1 MDIEKLIGQKIT
13 ILGIAKDA
21 KGGAVILTPEKVP
34 IYIKGLDSW
43 SPELYDKQLEV
54 TGVLKEEKFIPDPEI
69 AEDGSISTGAY
80 GDQLVL
86 KDAEFFECE

>member
-13 ILGIAKDA
+13 LKGIAKDA
-21 KGGAVILTPEKVP
+21 KGGAVILTSEKVP

-43 SPELYDKQLEV
+43 PPELFDKQLEV
-54 TGVLKEEKFIPDPEI
+54 TGVLNEEKFIPDPVI
-69 AEDGSISTGAY
+69 DEDGSISTGAY

-86 KDAEFFECE
+86 ENAEFFEIK

>member
-21 KGGAVILTPEKVP
+21 KGGAVILTSEKVP

-43 SPELYDKQLEV
+43 SQELYDKQLKV

-69 AEDGSISTGAY
+69 DENGSISTGAY

-86 KDAEFFECE
+86 EHAEFFECE

>member
-21 KGGAVILTPEKVP
+21 KGGAVILTSENVP

-43 SPELYDKQLEV
+43 SPELFDKQLKV
-54 TGVLKEEKFIPDPEI
+54 TGVLKEEKFIPDPVI
-69 AEDGSISTGAY
+69 DEDGSISTGAY

-86 KDAEFFECE
+86 ENAKYFEFK

>member
-13 ILGIAKDA
+13 IKGIAKDA
-21 KGGAVILTPEKVP
+21 KGGAVILISENVP

-43 SPELYDKQLEV
+43 SPELFDRRLKV
-54 TGVLKEEKFIPDPEI
+54 IGVLKEEKFIPDPVI
-69 AEDGSISTGAY
+69 DEDGSISTGAY

-86 KDAEFFECE
+86 IDAEFFECE

>member
-1 MDIEKLIGQKIT
+1 MDIEKSIGQKIT

-21 KGGAVILTPEKVP
+21 KGGAVLLTSGKVA

-43 SPELYDKQLEV
+43 PPELFNKQLKV
-54 TGVLKEEKFIPDPEI
+54 TGMLKEEKFIPDPIIDEN
-69 AEDGSISTGAY
+69 GSISTGAY

-86 KDAEFFECE
+86 IDAEFFECE

>member
-1 MDIEKLIGQKIT
+1 MDIEKSIGQKIT

-21 KGGAVILTPEKVP
+21 KGGAVLLTSNKEP

-43 SPELYDKQLEV
+43 PTELFDKQLKV
-54 TGVLKEEKFIPDPEI
+54 TGVLKEEKFIPDPVI
-69 AEDGSISTGAY
+69 DEDGSISTGAY

-86 KDAEFFECE
+86 ENAKYFEFK

>member
-13 ILGIAKDA
+13 IIGIAKDA
-21 KGGAVILTPEKVP
+21 KGGAVLLTSDKVP

-43 SPELYDKQLEV
+43 SPELFNKQLKV
-54 TGVLKEEKFIPDPEI
+54 TGMLKEEKFIPDPIIDEN
-69 AEDGSISTGAY
+69 GSISTGAY

-86 KDAEFFECE
+86 EDAEFFEFK

>member
-1 MDIEKLIGQKIT
+1 MDIEKTIGQKIT

-21 KGGAVILTPEKVP
+21 KGGAVLLTSDNGP

-43 SPELYDKQLEV
+43 PMELFDKQIKA
-54 TGVLKEEKFIPDPEI
+54 TGVLKEEKFIPDPVIDEN
-69 AEDGSISTGAY
+69 GSISTGAY

-86 KDAEFFECE
+86 ENAEYFEFK